1 MTGHVALDR
10 AEEATSQNLFA
21 AALHEVHRRCDR
33 MFCVLTVVQWAFAV
47 VLALALSPRTW
58 DGREPS
64 IHVHVWLAT
73 VFGAALVAPVLVL
86 TRSHG
91 GAPVTRHVAAAVQ
104 MLWSALLV
112 HLTNGRIETHFHV
125 FGSLAFLAFYR
136 DWRVLLTATCVMS
149 FEHLVRGSWWP
160 ESVYGISNPE
170 WWRFLEHAAWA
181 VFEAIVLSTG
191 IQQSFGEMR
200 AAARRQASLESLRAA
215 LEERVAQRTG
225 QLDTS
230 REQFRALVES
240 LRAVPFEMDLE
251 STTLRWV
258 GPQAGRL
265 LETSPAHWLRPRFWD
280 EHVHGVDRERTIQS
294 FRACT
299 TKGPGEAEFRFRRGD
314 GSWATLRCLFAPA
327 KDRPRPTVRGLLLDV
342 TAQHRL
348 EEDLRQAQKLE
359 SVGRLAAGVAHEIN
373 TPTQFIG
380 DNVRF
385 LREAFADIDRL
396 IGAAIRLA
404 AAPDDTER
412 HEAVATIAGL
422 RDEVD
427 LAYLRAE
434 CPLALDQS
442 LDGIERVAR
451 IVHAMRDFAQADQAE
466 KAAVDVNRVIRSAIT
481 VCRAEWKQVAAVLQ
495 CLDATNP
502 TAPGFAQD
510 LGQVVLNLVVNAAQ
524 AIAAKGAGAR
534 GTIQVRSRRVA
545 EGVEIEVEDDGAGIP
560 ESVRPRIFEQFFTT
574 KPVGSGTG
582 QGLALSHRIV
592 TPKQGGELSFR
603 SEPGAGA
610 TFTIRLPAN

>member
-1 MTGHVALDR
+1 MTGGAASSP
-10 AEEATSQNLFA
+10 AEEVVGEKLFA

-47 VLALALSPRTW
+47 VLALTLSPRTW

-64 IHVHVWLAT
+64 LHVHVWLAT
-73 VFGAALVAPVLVL
+73 VFGAALVVPVLLL
-86 TRSHG
+86 TRWHS
-91 GAPVTRHVAAAVQ
+91 GAAVTRHVAAASQ

-136 DWRVLLTATCVMS
+136 DWRVLVTATLVVS

-160 ESVYGISNPE
+160 ESVYGIPNPE
-170 WWRFLEHAAWA
+170 WWRFLEHAGWA
-181 VFEAIVLSTG
+181 VFEAIVLAKG
-191 IQQSFGEMR
+191 IHQSIAEMH
-200 AAARRQASLESLRAA
+200 AASRRHAALEALRASLEN
-215 LEERVAQRTG
+215 RVAERTG
-225 QLDTS
+225 ELDTS

-265 LETSPAHWLRPRFWD
+265 LGTNSARWLKPRFWE
-280 EHVHGVDRERTIQS
+280 EHVHEADQERTIRS
-294 FRACT
+294 FRGCT
-299 TKGPGEAEFRFRRGD
+299 TKGAGEIEFRFRRHD
-314 GSWATLRCLFAPA
+314 GAWATLRCLFAPA

-342 TAQHRL
+342 TTQQRL
-348 EEDLRQAQKLE
+348 EEELRQAQKLE

-385 LREAFADIDRL
+385 LREAFGSIDRL

-404 AAPDDTER
+404 TAPDDTER
-412 HEAVATIAGL
+412 HSAAAAIAGM

-427 LAYLRAE
+427 LEFLRAE

-451 IVHAMRDFAQADQAE
+451 IVHAMRDFSHADQAE
-466 KAAVDVNRVIRSAIT
+466 KVTVDLNRVLRTAIT
-481 VCRAEWKQVAAVLQ
+481 VCRAEWKYVAQVRQ
-495 CLDATNP
+495 QLDATNP
-502 TAPGFAQD
+502 TVPGFAQD

-524 AIAAKGAGAR
+524 AIAAKGTGTL
-534 GTIQVRSRRVA
+534 GTIHVRSRRVA
-545 EGVEIEVEDDGAGIP
+545 AGVEIEVEDDGAGIP
-560 ESVRPRIFEQFFTT
+560 EAVQPRIFEQFFTT
-574 KPVGSGTG
+574 KPVGKGTG

-592 TPKQGGELSFR
+592 TQKHGGELSFR
-603 SEPGAGA
+603 SEPGAGT
-610 TFTIRLPAN
+610 TFTIRLPAS